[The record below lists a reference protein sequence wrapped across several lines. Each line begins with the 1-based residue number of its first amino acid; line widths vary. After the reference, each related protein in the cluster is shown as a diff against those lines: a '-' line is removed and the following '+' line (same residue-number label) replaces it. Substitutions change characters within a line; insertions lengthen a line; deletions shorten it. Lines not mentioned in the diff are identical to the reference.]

1 MACCKIA
8 WCGIWCDVQ
17 CFAMPDVGCCALFT
31 RVMWNKVRCRI
42 YAIWCDAK
50 CDVVQCADVLWN
62 WCGDT
67 MWNDSVVHGEY
78 GGVLMQ
84 DVKLMWLWNTEWH
97 GMVWRR
103 IRHNGVM
110 RNDGWNAAW
119 RRYGMCGVV
128 WNVGCGIVICNLY
141 LNAMFMA
148 WCEVECGPDVEWCAE
163 MWWCD
168 LMWIMVRC
176 EMWCRMLQFQTWCD
190 VECNRN
196 TT

>member
-1 MACCKIA
+1 MC
-8 WCGIWCDVQ
+8 
-17 CFAMPDVGCCALFT
+17 
-31 RVMWNKVRCRI
+31 RC
-42 YAIWCDAK
+42 
-50 CDVVQCADVLWN
+50 VVK
-62 WCGDT
+62 CGDT

-196 TT
+196 TTYVEYGVGWNVVSWYVECCIMQDAKVTMWCEMWWCGIVMKNVA